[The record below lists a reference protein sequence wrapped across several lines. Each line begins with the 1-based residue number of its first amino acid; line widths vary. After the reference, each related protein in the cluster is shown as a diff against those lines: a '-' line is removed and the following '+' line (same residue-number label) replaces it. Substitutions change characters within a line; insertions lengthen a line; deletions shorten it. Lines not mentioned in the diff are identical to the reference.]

1 MCTLVY
7 SLSLSLSLPPSFFQY
22 SVLASFHQCVWS
34 LHIVCSG
41 SAVEAAIGHVNGG
54 DVMRFVHRYRGSDV
68 LTVSSREYDKDVNH
82 PLPKNIAL

>member
-1 MCTLVY
+1 MLDYTSVFLSF
-7 SLSLSLSLPPSFFQY
+7 SLLLQY

-68 LTVSSREYDKDVNH
+68 LTVSSKEYDKDVTH